1 MSNPDRQGG
10 RVVTLRTRGAI
21 IAAALV
27 LAACG
32 GGGGGGGGGSAAP
45 TTAGTKLPP
54 CPIGAIDKPS
64 KPVEVTFWHAMT
76 RANEDELKKLTAQFN
91 ASQSDVHVSLV
102 NQTSYADTFT
112 KYKAGL
118 GSGDL
123 PDLVQIE
130 DIGLQLMID
139 SGSVLPAQSCVDATH
154 YDLSDHV
161 KRVTDY
167 YTVGGVLWPIPFNV
181 SNPVLYYDRALFEK
195 AGLDP
200 DSPPK
205 TFDEVRAASKAIV
218 DSGAAKAG
226 IALKLDPWILE
237 QWLALAGNPYV
248 NNGNGRDR
256 RATATSFDDTTGLAI
271 FTWFDDM
278 VKDGLAITADRSG
291 FDNLFA
297 VGNGNAA
304 MTIETSAA
312 LGTITQVF
320 SQGDYAHVK
329 LGVAPMPGPVGD
341 GGVLV
346 GGAALYIS
354 NRSDN
359 AAQEGAWRFASFL
372 DEAASQADWAAGTG
386 YVPIRRSAVTLPAI
400 TALWR
405 SNPAYKVAYDQ
416 LLSGANND
424 ATAGPVIGD
433 YAGVRDA
440 VLDGL
445 QRMLTQHVAPKDAL
459 AGAAK
464 AADEAIKRFDARVGG

>member
-1 MSNPDRQGG
+1 
-10 RVVTLRTRGAI
+10 
-21 IAAALV
+21 
-27 LAACG
+27 
-32 GGGGGGGGGSAAP
+32 
-45 TTAGTKLPP
+45 
-54 CPIGAIDKPS
+54 
-64 KPVEVTFWHAMT
+64 
-76 RANEDELKKLTAQFN
+76 
-91 ASQSDVHVSLV
+91 
-102 NQTSYADTFT
+102 
-112 KYKAGL
+112 
-118 GSGDL
+118 
-123 PDLVQIE
+123 
-130 DIGLQLMID
+130 
-139 SGSVLPAQSCVDATH
+139 
-154 YDLSDHV
+154 
-161 KRVTDY
+161 
-167 YTVGGVLWPIPFNV
+167 
-181 SNPVLYYDRALFEK
+181 
-195 AGLDP
+195 
-200 DSPPK
+200 
-205 TFDEVRAASKAIV
+205 
-218 DSGAAKAG
+218 
-226 IALKLDPWILE
+226 
-237 QWLALAGNPYV
+237 
-248 NNGNGRDR
+248 
-256 RATATSFDDTTGLAI
+256 
-271 FTWFDDM
+271 
-278 VKDGLAITADRSG
+278 
-291 FDNLFA
+291 
-297 VGNGNAA
+297 

-312 LGTITQVF
+312 LGTISQVF

-329 LGVAPMPGPVGD
+329 LGVAPMPGPAGN

-440 VLDGL
+440 VLDGH